1 MTRGRRQRRRCYRP
15 MVLIAALLFVV
26 VAVQAQAIPVCCHPA
41 GCCRDVVPVVGRQFA
56 HVGASKL
63 AGTPPANCRVD
74 LQRLFP
80 ILNSRFL
87 AQRRASA
94 TTRSSLSAPL
104 VLTQRL
110 PRPDDDRIY
119 RSSSP
124 EAAPAP
130 GNLRHLKK
138 ARNGPILAT
147 VSMTSAISGMA
158 RYLGGFE
165 HVGPQPFQSA

>member
-15 MVLIAALLFVV
+15 MVLIAA
-26 VAVQAQAIPVCCHPA
+26 AVRCRGSASAGDPSCCHQA
-41 GCCRDVVPVVGRQFA
+41 DYCREVVPVVGSQFA
-56 HVGASKL
+56 HVGARKL

-165 HVGPQPFQSA
+165 HVGPQPSPSA